1 LPSDCS
7 TMGPQHP
14 AEGKAFCKG
23 RHLCFAVATLLP
35 DSPYLALPVLR
46 LVDVHSSGE
55 QRHMHL
61 KSFVFQH
68 PTPVLTLH

>member
-1 LPSDCS
+1 MPSDCS

-14 AEGKAFCKG
+14 AEGKG
-23 RHLCFAVATLLP
+23 RHLCFAVVTLLP
-35 DSPYLALPVLR
+35 DLHCPTLPALR

-61 KSFVFQH
+61 KSFLFQH
-68 PTPVLTLH
+68 PIPVLTLR